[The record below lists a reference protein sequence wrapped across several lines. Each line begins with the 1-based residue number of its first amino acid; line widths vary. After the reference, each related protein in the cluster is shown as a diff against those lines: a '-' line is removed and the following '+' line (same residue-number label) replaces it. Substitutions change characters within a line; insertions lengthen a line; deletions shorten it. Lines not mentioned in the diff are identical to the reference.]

1 MPCYIFS
8 HFPSLLFIS
17 HAPSFVHLCL
27 FQNKQSMSTLFLL
40 IDIKPVISDSY
51 LANLHLGWYSWY
63 NYLGMVAFQTTS
75 WKAHSS
81 LPVISGVWPCL
92 IQPALS
98 HIQDTAALPGTC
110 CNFHQ
115 CILLLFVMFSNF
127 LMSCPIFFCVLI
139 SVVSLKPEP
148 TQGSH
153 HYLPAAL
160 RMSFS
165 AYLEAQI
172 QTALE
177 CVNTFLGLPWE
188 TTKMYVE
195 KLCLFFLS
203 RMKRSWDTFVNFINK

>member
-1 MPCYIFS
+1 
-8 HFPSLLFIS
+8 
-17 HAPSFVHLCL
+17 
-27 FQNKQSMSTLFLL
+27 
-40 IDIKPVISDSY
+40 
-51 LANLHLGWYSWY
+51 
-63 NYLGMVAFQTTS
+63 
-75 WKAHSS
+75 
-81 LPVISGVWPCL
+81 
-92 IQPALS
+92 
-98 HIQDTAALPGTC
+98 
-110 CNFHQ
+110 
-115 CILLLFVMFSNF
+115 MFSNF

-203 RMKRSWDTFVNFINK
+203 RMKRSWDTFVNFINKQTRHEWSVTSGEIAEQIRSSKMQRMEGVSHKTVSLHFKISFILWKLSATFCCQTQHIQHPKM